1 MNKDHVIVLL
11 ITIVINLFC
20 STVATEQGSGIKEVS
35 LWLDRRRIVSQL
47 TNIIFSR
54 CICGETRQARIVCPY
69 GENCTAGIG
78 TLPWQ
83 AGLVFRGS
91 WQPWCGASLIS
102 DSYLVSIQ
110 LVITYYEMLP
120 MPKLRQKI
128 EPIEPCE
135 LGICLSSIVRK
146 EGRSINFWKEF
157 SLTFV
162 GQWLKHSK
170 RAQALS

>member
-1 MNKDHVIVLL
+1 MNKDHIIVLL
-11 ITIVINLFC
+11 ITIVMNLFC
-20 STVATEQGSGIKEVS
+20 STVVTEQGSGIKEVS

-120 MPKLRQKI
+120 MPKLRQN
-128 EPIEPCE
+128 C
-135 LGICLSSIVRK
+135 R
-146 EGRSINFWKEF
+146 FH
-157 SLTFV
+157 TFV
-162 GQWLKHSK
+162 RRSNQLNPVS
-170 RAQALS
+170 